1 MDRSILAAAYLFFR
15 MAVHAYQERSASAQR
30 STAGEARHRLLSIHV
45 AAATELDANST
56 VVSSDCLCAYD
67 TVSCTAYFFATG
79 VQGRK
84 TMGAGGDGWQE
95 AGVFETSRGKDLAE
109 QGLVAVSIGST
120 GEGNTEET
128 GTEGSGDRYLC
139 ERSSSG

>member
-1 MDRSILAAAYLFFR
+1 MLR
-15 MAVHAYQERSASAQR
+15 
-30 STAGEARHRLLSIHV
+30 
-45 AAATELDANST
+45 AATELDANST